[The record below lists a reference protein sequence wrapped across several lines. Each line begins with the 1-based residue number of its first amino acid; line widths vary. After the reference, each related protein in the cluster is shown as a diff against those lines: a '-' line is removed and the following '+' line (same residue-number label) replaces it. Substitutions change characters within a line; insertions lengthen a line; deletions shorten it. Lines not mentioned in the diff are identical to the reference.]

1 MESYAIGRAGGTT
14 VIAIEGDVTRQ
25 PVEAVVNS
33 ANEVLQHNESV
44 ATAIVRTGGRVIQEE
59 SDVWVLD
66 NGPLEPGRAAV
77 TTGGMLQ
84 ASHVIHVVGP
94 QYGEVD
100 NPAELLAASTQA
112 ALQAA
117 HEHGLKSVALP
128 AIATGQKK
136 YPIAEAAPV
145 IVGAVVEWLQENPD
159 TLTEVR
165 LVGFS
170 KQQTDHFV
178 AAVND
183 RLSA

>member
-1 MESYAIGRAGGTT
+1 MIYTYVSFKADSFGKGQSMGLSERI
-14 VIAIEGDVTRQ
+14 D
-25 PVEAVVNS
+25 
-33 ANEVLQHNESV
+33 
-44 ATAIVRTGGRVIQEE
+44 
-59 SDVWVLD
+59 
-66 NGPLEPGRAAV
+66 AAV
-77 TTGGMLQ
+77 
-84 ASHVIHVVGP
+84 
-94 QYGEVD
+94 E
-100 NPAELLAASTQA
+100 N
-112 ALQAA
+112 
-117 HEHGLKSVALP
+117 